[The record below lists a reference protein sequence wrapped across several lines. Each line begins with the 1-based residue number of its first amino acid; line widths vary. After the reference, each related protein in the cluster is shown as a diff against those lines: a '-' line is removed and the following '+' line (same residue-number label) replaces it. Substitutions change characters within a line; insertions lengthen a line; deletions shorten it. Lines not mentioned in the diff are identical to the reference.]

1 MGLFKRGSVW
11 WMNFV
16 YQGKQHRKSTET
28 EDPKLAKRIFD
39 KVKGEIAE
47 GKWFERLPGEDRT
60 FEELMEKYMAEH
72 SAINKAPRSHERDK
86 SLKKHLVDFFGN
98 SPLVKITPSLIAE
111 YKTARRATGISPRT
125 LNYELALM
133 SHAFTLAIK
142 EWEWVRENPVKKV
155 SKEKVNN
162 LIERWLT
169 LEEENKLLESSLDWL
184 KEIMSFAIA
193 TGFRESEI
201 LDLKW
206 PLVDLSRRTI
216 TILEQKNQ
224 GPDTLPLNER
234 ALNILKERSR
244 MRPDG
249 TEFVFCTQKGTR
261 IGSRNL
267 LRAFYSAL
275 RKSKIEPLRFHDL
288 RHTFATRLV
297 QAGVDL
303 YTVQKLG
310 RWKNISMVMRYAHH
324 YPESLRSGVEV
335 LDRIGKKVSTNLAQ
349 YNEKGATASL

>member
-1 MGLFKRGSVW
+1 
-11 WMNFV
+11 
-16 YQGKQHRKSTET
+16 
-28 EDPKLAKRIFD
+28 
-39 KVKGEIAE
+39 
-47 GKWFERLPGEDRT
+47 
-60 FEELMEKYMAEH
+60 
-72 SAINKAPRSHERDK
+72 
-86 SLKKHLVDFFGN
+86 
-98 SPLVKITPSLIAE
+98 
-111 YKTARRATGISPRT
+111 
-125 LNYELALM
+125 
-133 SHAFTLAIK
+133 
-142 EWEWVRENPVKKV
+142 
-155 SKEKVNN
+155 VNN

-184 KEIMSFAIA
+184 KAIMSFGIA
-193 TGFRESEI
+193 TGLREGEI

-206 PLVDLSRRTI
+206 SLVDLSRRTI

-224 GPDTLPLNER
+224 APDTLPLNER

-275 RKSKIEPLRFHDL
+275 RKSKIKPLRFHDL

-310 RWKNISMVMRYAHH
+310 RWKNISMIMRYAHH
-324 YPESLRSGVEV
+324 HSESLRAGVEV
-335 LDRIGKKVSTNLAQ
+335 LDTVGKKVSTNLAQ
-349 YNEKGATASL
+349 SKEKGVTASV